1 MPQIASF
8 DGIELY
14 MYFRD
19 HAPPHVH
26 AFYGD
31 DEALVVVADGALF
44 AGQLPARRLALV
56 RAYIAPRRD
65 ELLNLWETFGGG

>member
-1 MPQIASF
+1 
-8 DGIELY
+8 

-31 DEALVVVADGALF
+31 DEAAVTIREGAVMAGSLAAAKVAVVREYV
-44 AGQLPARRLALV
+44 LAHV
-56 RAYIAPRRD
+56 E
-65 ELLNLWETFGGG
+65 ELLERWRNHGGG